1 MAAPT
6 LSIEEAKAKGLE
18 ARGYKYRLY
27 PTDEQAKQL
36 DRVFDATRL
45 TYNHFLEEIKE
56 NWTKYKESGETLP
69 KPTFSQAEI
78 SRQLPILKKTQG
90 FEILKEAASVTLQG
104 AVAQLNDA
112 FWRFIKKQGK
122 FPKFKSYRDRQSA
135 TFTYVGFNL
144 VDGKLRLARLDS
156 DIEVRWSREMP
167 KDRLTS
173 CTVSRESSGKYY
185 VSFVTYVD
193 VSREH
198 GDNIVTVALGLDPLA
213 VIVTEYGKGV
223 NTSLGFSTIDA
234 PRFYEKK
241 MQRIGYLQNK
251 MSKKVLGS
259 ARYEKMRKQL
269 AAIHEH
275 VAAQRKAMQ
284 HDITSWIIG
293 QAKAVVIGHPN
304 VQNYL
309 KKSEDDARETA
320 DASWYT
326 FVSMLTNKAK
336 EAGIPIVIHEY
347 KDESLD
353 IRNHDAVTRQAMLLV
368 DRNRILVEKA
378 LEEGGHKVIKD

>member
-1 MAAPT
+1 MAVPT

-36 DRVFDATRL
+36 DRIFDATRL
-45 TYNHFLEEIKE
+45 TYNHFLETIKKD
-56 NWTKYKESGETLP
+56 WTDYKESGETLP
-69 KPTFSQAEI
+69 KPTFSQANI
-78 SRQLPILKKTQG
+78 SKQLPILKNTQG
-90 FEILKEAASVTLQG
+90 FEILSEVPSVTLQG

-173 CTVSRESSGKYY
+173 CTVSREPSGKYY

-213 VIVTEYGKGV
+213 VIVTESGKGV

-251 MSKKVLGS
+251 MSRKVLGS

-293 QAKAVVIGHPN
+293 QAKAVVVGHPN

-320 DASWYT
+320 DASWFT